1 MNIILSD
8 NFKFNEKDI
17 DNYLKEFK
25 EKSEDFIKIF
35 PAING
40 IKLLAIKVNKGISK
54 NQREDQYVSS
64 LKLSLIKVNKA
75 FVKSKLPPSTP
86 PPSSPPPSS
95 PPPPTQS
102 NSSSSKPI
110 EQVKSFDMSD
120 LDQLSFDKKKGLL
133 DPAETSV
140 IKMLTNQNI
149 TIKEIEKQI
158 EIESKPGNKDAKALK
173 MQALKINLL
182 TEKRRKIEEK
192 DPIVKS
198 FNNLIEYEFDYGHK
212 YDMSTLSKTEKI
224 TKVNNLMYD
233 KKTELIN
240 ESEID
245 FIKYIEEIK
254 ELNMGIFP
262 KLISIL
268 IDPYTFCKTWY
279 ENIDTKKNKPYQF
292 INYIIEV
299 LFTEV
304 YKPLLSPKDETFF
317 EKILGPNIKNIIK
330 RDTEICKSLLIQNLK
345 FCYENYIKDFD
356 IEEQNYKK
364 DILFDYISEK
374 INNIK
379 ENNNRYIFNYKLIGQ
394 IITFHENVR
403 SDINQILLAPEEYG
417 DGNTNFEQFLEIF
430 YYNQLI
436 IKFIAKLNKLSKLFT
451 IGLPYTK
458 INDNTA
464 DRNIDYNAIVNKQYM
479 DIIGKYA
486 QILTYVKERND
497 GITLGTS
504 KNAQDINPRYKIELF
519 SESVIK
525 DKDVLK
531 NQFVKAETNEP
542 PNTVNTIVSL
552 NYYNFSIKY
561 FNYPNA
567 IGLDDFNVVY
577 SGTKLPD
584 GTKKYNYN
592 HIKAKETVDKH
603 NQLVEQYHLGKI
615 NRFYGGQIKAEDI
628 SSDTECGKV
637 LLEKLRR
644 FENVIIVGNGQSGAG
659 KTSALVSLTTTN
671 GQNFPGLL
679 PCLSNQLLIPDKN
692 NVSFVKAKVKL
703 VNLYL
708 KLSDRLDNID
718 KLGASDYFPYNIRL
732 KDGSGNDIEINE
744 YQFDGVRNDKNI
756 LEWIC
761 TTEGGKKGLRMDQIV
776 AESFEI
782 REEYPTKNNPNSS
795 RSHIVACVTFTS
807 SVIIENGINTGKT
820 KDSSIVICDLAGV
833 EDRFPC
839 ELTDLIIL
847 DKNYTTK
854 SNKYKIFDAENK
866 KIKPKQ
872 NITYDNY
879 FCKNNLYQGEIPKQ
893 LLTQRNESVKKIT
906 SLITQYTTLMN
917 ASSSSDSAATDTV
930 VQTLKT
936 SAEKFKQTFSSS
948 TIKKIGEELLVLLN
962 NEIDTEYINDFK
974 SKMTLQ
980 AQEGGSFIGGAS
992 SVSIPPECGDE
1003 NLESLIVV
1011 LDKFMENNDSYYALP
1026 SNFDTIYRNK
1036 SNEQIKE
1043 SLLKQINEYI
1053 NPQGDLLA
1061 IINNDLFVSQE
1072 MGEGY
1077 TSNFIANMKTK
1088 YNEIKDIKQKI
1099 ETLKNSV
1106 KPITDKY
1113 DAMINKEVQDKEKA
1127 VNKVASSHTGDIE
1140 KHAHDACFKKN
1151 GKNGLEKCKPGMI
1164 NEIKTAREKDL
1175 KKASKPHDEKIREYE
1190 KERDSQLDK
1199 TNSEVSTHND
1209 NIERIKQEIKTE
1221 SNAYY
1226 SQLKTQFLTKR
1237 NKEVDNIIKNYNK
1250 DENTENSRK
1259 WQIKQIAE
1267 LIRQYIRFTQ
1277 LEFNC
1282 ILRRQEGFMIN
1293 TTLKE
1298 MQKFIGSLLYKSA
1311 KVRFN
1316 KILVDNNL
1324 LKMDEQIY
1332 EYNDINKYLLNFNNS
1347 LLSFVTEFDNLIAKF
1362 NTKSDWNTTFEIYKK
1377 LLEKLNPMRKTIL
1390 RMLKYIYYLI
1400 DKNSK
1405 DDNYG
1410 YKEYYNIPS
1419 ILINIC
1425 FIDFVFHIIKI
1436 PEKSIK
1442 SKDDKFMSE
1451 ITINLQLVFNI
1462 IINSN
1467 KNKYENEFT
1476 KIFKDNFDN
1485 LTDSINFVSNLFK
1498 SDGTV
1503 ETKLDYIRTINKY
1516 SKDTTINDKY
1526 DSIITLLQ
1534 NYIVSNTDT
1543 ANNINKVS
1551 EFAIISFKDSAQLK
1565 SGVENIKVIYNLLIP
1580 LVKIVISYN
1589 ETIFQ
1594 YFQDEVKKTLIDKI
1608 DTFPTP
1614 ILYTSPTMS
1623 VCVENKNK
1631 YNNEY
1636 DTFYPKNE
1644 SRNDTT
1650 KEFIFKIMTTNG
1662 VIPDTNID
1670 GFNIDIDKSTIVI
1683 FTVINVTPNPEI
1695 PTNNPPTPPYININ
1709 KLKILFNLITKI
1721 DTKKRVST
1729 NEGTFDVRTLLSSYN
1744 SNSPKFPKFQ
1754 EIINEFG
1761 KIFYEYI
1768 TTYSFYS
1775 QFRSDPKLKYLEGIG
1790 NKIQSTDFSAKIRE
1804 TIDFIESNNAT
1815 TLLGTVDFDRFTKI
1829 RDPSNV
1835 YLVCNDEDE
1844 NLLTDKLDLDNIQK
1858 IMETFNNYNIK
1869 YGGNEET
1876 CIIKTI
1882 NNLKLAENINKSE

>member
-1 MNIILSD
+1 MNTDLEDFKKTIGKIKRKTIDEALSKNNLEKIMQLIKKVKKTNIFKDKKINAAIFMTLLELYARDKKVKAKILSYC
-8 NFKFNEKDI
+8 E
-17 DNYLKEFK
+17 
-25 EKSEDFIKIF
+25 
-35 PAING
+35 
-40 IKLLAIKVNKGISK
+40 
-54 NQREDQYVSS
+54 
-64 LKLSLIKVNKA
+64 LI
-75 FVKSKLPPSTP
+75 LTETP
-86 PPSSPPPSS
+86 PPSSTTPPPSS
-95 PPPPTQS
+95 TTPPPTQPKP
-102 NSSSSKPI
+102 SSAKPI

-133 DPAETSV
+133 DPAETTV

-149 TIKEIEKQI
+149 SIEDIQKQI

-173 MQALKINLL
+173 MQALKVNLL
-182 TEKRRKIEEK
+182 NEKKRKIEEK
-192 DPIVKS
+192 DPIIQS
-198 FNNLIEYEFDYGHK
+198 FNKSIEYEFDYKHK
-212 YDMSTLSKTEKI
+212 YDMSELSKPEKI
-224 TKVNNLMYD
+224 KYVNDLLFGEIQNLIIVSD
-233 KKTELIN
+233 
-240 ESEID
+240 ID
-245 FIKYIEEIK
+245 FMNYIEKIK

-279 ENIDTKKNKPYQF
+279 ENINTKQNKPFQF

-304 YKPLLSPKDETFF
+304 YKPLLSPKDDTFF

-330 RDTEICKSLLIQNLK
+330 RDTDICKSLLIQNLK
-345 FCYENYIKDFD
+345 FCYENHIKDLD
-356 IEEQNYKK
+356 NGEQNYQK

-379 ENNNRYIFNYKLIGQ
+379 KNNNRYIFNYKLIGQ
-394 IITFHENVR
+394 IIAFHENVR
-403 SDINQILLAPEEYG
+403 SGINQMLSAPEEYS
-417 DGNTNFEQFLEIF
+417 DRNINFEQFFEIF

-436 IKFIAKLNKLSKLFT
+436 EKFIAKLKKLSELFR
-451 IGLPYTK
+451 IGLPYTS
-458 INDNTA
+458 INETA
-464 DRNIDYNAIVNKQYM
+464 TDRSIDYNAIVNKQYM

-497 GITLGTS
+497 GIKLGTS
-504 KNAQDINPRYKIELF
+504 KSAQDINPRYKIELF
-519 SESVIK
+519 SESVVK

-531 NQFVKAETNEP
+531 TQFVKAETDDP

-567 IGLDDFNVVY
+567 IGLNDFNVVY
-577 SGTKLPD
+577 SGTKSLD
-584 GTKKYNYN
+584 GTKNYNYN
-592 HIKAKETVDKH
+592 HTKAIDTVIAH
-603 NQLVEQYHLGKI
+603 NQLIEKYNLGKI
-615 NRFYGGQIKAEDI
+615 NRFYGGQIEAKDI
-628 SSDTECGKV
+628 SSDIECGKV

-659 KTSALVSLTTTN
+659 KTSALVSLTTTDGEN
-671 GQNFPGLL
+671 LPGLL
-679 PCLSNQLLIPDKN
+679 PCLSNQLLVPDEN
-692 NVSFVKAKVKL
+692 NVSFVRAKVKL

-708 KLSDRLDNID
+708 KLSDKLDNIE
-718 KLGASDYFPYNIRL
+718 KIGASDYFPYNIRL
-732 KDGSGNDIEINE
+732 KDPSGNDIETNE
-744 YQFDGVRNDKNI
+744 YEFEGVRNDKNV

-761 TTEGGKKGLRMDQIV
+761 VTEGGKKDLRMDQIV

-807 SVIIENGINTGKT
+807 GFIIENGINTKTT

-879 FCKNNLYQGEIPKQ
+879 FCKNNLYQGVIPKQ
-893 LLTQRNESVKKIT
+893 LLTQRNVSVKKIT
-906 SLITQYTTLMN
+906 SLISEYTKLME
-917 ASSSSDSAATDTV
+917 ASSSNDSAATDTV
-930 VQTLKT
+930 VKKLKDT
-936 SAEKFKQTFSSS
+936 ADRFKNTFSST
-948 TIKKIGEELLVLLN
+948 TITKIGEELLELLN
-962 NEIDTEYINDFK
+962 NEIGPDYINDFK
-974 SKMTLQ
+974 SNMTLQ
-980 AQEGGSFIGGAS
+980 AKEGDSFIGGAS
-992 SVSIPPECGDE
+992 TVSILPECGDE
-1003 NLESLIVV
+1003 DLEKLIID

-1043 SLLKQINEYI
+1043 ELLKQINEYI

-1061 IINNDLFVSQE
+1061 IINNDKFVSDE
-1072 MGEGY
+1072 MREGY
-1077 TSNFIANMKTK
+1077 TTNFIANMKTK
-1088 YNEIKDIKQKI
+1088 YNEIKDNKQKI
-1099 ETLKNSV
+1099 ETLRNSV

-1113 DAMINKEVQDKEKA
+1113 DAMINKEEHDKEKA
-1127 VNKVASSHTGDIE
+1127 VKKVASSHTGDI
-1140 KHAHDACFKKN
+1140 KKQTHDACFKKH
-1151 GKNGLEKCKPGMI
+1151 GKIGIDKCIPEMKE
-1164 NEIKTAREKDL
+1164 EILNMREKDL
-1175 KKASKPHDEKIREYE
+1175 KKASIPHDKIIREY
-1190 KERDSQLDK
+1190 KQDRDSKLEK
-1199 TNSEVSTHND
+1199 TNSEIVIHNSD
-1209 NIERIKQEIKTE
+1209 IERIKKEIKQE
-1221 SNAYY
+1221 SDEYY
-1226 SQLKTQFLTKR
+1226 IKLTKQFLSKR
-1237 NKEVDNIIKNYNK
+1237 NIEVDNIIANYNK

-1293 TTLKE
+1293 TTLRE

-1324 LKMDEQIY
+1324 LEMDEQIY
-1332 EYNDINKYLLNFNNS
+1332 EYNDINKYLLNFNKS
-1347 LLSFVTEFDNLIAKF
+1347 LLKFVTEFDNLIGKF
-1362 NTKSDWNTTFEIYKK
+1362 DSSSNWDSTFKEYIK
-1377 LLEKLNPMRKTIL
+1377 LLETLNPMRKTIL

-1400 DKNSK
+1400 DKNSNN
-1405 DDNYG
+1405 DSYG
-1410 YKEYYNIPS
+1410 YKDYYNIPS

-1425 FIDFVFHIIKI
+1425 FIDFIFHIIKI
-1436 PEKSIK
+1436 PDKSIK
-1442 SKDDKFMSE
+1442 TDDKFMSE

-1467 KNKYENEFT
+1467 KNKYEHEFN
-1476 KIFKDNFDN
+1476 KIFKGKLGNSKDLTD

-1503 ETKLDYIRTINKY
+1503 ESKPDYIRTIYNY
-1516 SKDTTINDKY
+1516 SKATTIPDKY
-1526 DSIITLLQ
+1526 ANIVTLLT
-1534 NYIVSNTDT
+1534 NYTSTKIDSTDVFHT
-1543 ANNINKVS
+1543 ITVKSSGELKNKVGDCKAMHS
-1551 EFAIISFKDSAQLK
+1551 
-1565 SGVENIKVIYNLLIP
+1565 LLIP
-1580 LVKIVISYN
+1580 LVEIVISYN
-1589 ETIFQ
+1589 ESIIQ
-1594 YFQDEVKKTLIDKI
+1594 HFQDKVNLTLVDKI

-1614 ILYTSPTMS
+1614 ILYTSPTMA

-1636 DTFYPKNE
+1636 DTFYPKDK
-1644 SRNDTT
+1644 SHNDTT
-1650 KEFIFKIMTTNG
+1650 KEFIFKIMTTKG
-1662 VIPDTNID
+1662 IIPDTKIN
-1670 GFNIDIDKSTIVI
+1670 GFNINIDKSTIVI

-1695 PTNNPPTPPYININ
+1695 PTNNPPTPPFININ
-1709 KLKILFNLITKI
+1709 KLKILFNLMTKI
-1721 DTKKRVST
+1721 DSKKRVKLG
-1729 NEGTFDVRTLLSSYN
+1729 EGMVDVKTLLSN
-1744 SNSPKFPKFQ
+1744 SFQ
-1754 EIINEFG
+1754 TIINEFG

-1768 TTYSFYS
+1768 ITYSFYS
-1775 QFRSDPKLKYLEGIG
+1775 QFKSDPKLKYLEGIG
-1790 NKIQSTDFSAKIRE
+1790 NKIQSTDFSVKVRE

-1844 NLLTDKLDLDNIQK
+1844 NLLTDKLDLANIET
-1858 IMETFNNYNIK
+1858 IMKTFSDYNTR
-1869 YGGNEET
+1869 YGGADDNS
-1876 CIIKTI
+1876 IIKTI
-1882 NNLKLAENINKSE
+1882 NKLKLAESINKSE